1 MDHKDTI
8 SIERLRKGDMQAF
21 EHLFKAYYE
30 KLCFFAARITD
41 DIYVAEEIVAD
52 TYALLW
58 EKRETILINLSFRS
72 YIYRAVQNRCLNHL
86 KHKHVEKEYIDH
98 VVQTHLPPQDYP
110 HNYHEGVR
118 EEELEKE
125 VEEAI
130 ESLPEKCREIFKLSR
145 FHQLRYNEIAH
156 RLGISP
162 KTVER
167 QIMIALEKLRRHLKH
182 LVASA

>member
-1 MDHKDTI
+1 MDQKDI
-8 SIERLRKGDMQAF
+8 ILIERLRKGDMQAF

-30 KLCFFAARITD
+30 KLCLFAARFTD
-41 DIYVAEEIVAD
+41 DIYAAEEIVAD

-58 EKRETILINLSFRS
+58 EKRETILINLSFRP
-72 YIYRAVQNRCLNHL
+72 YIYRAVQNRCLNYL
-86 KHKHVEKEYIDH
+86 KHRHVEKEYIDYILK
-98 VVQTHLPPQDYP
+98 THLPSHDFHDPA
-110 HNYHEGVR
+110 G

-130 ESLPEKCREIFKLSR
+130 EGLPEKCREIFKLSR

-167 QIMIALEKLRRHLKH
+167 QISIALEKLRCHLKH

>member
-1 MDHKDTI
+1 MDHTDII
-8 SIERLRKGDMQAF
+8 SIDRLRKGDMQAF

-30 KLCFFAARITD
+30 KLCLFAARFTD
-41 DIYVAEEIVAD
+41 DLHVAEEIVAD

-98 VVQTHLPPQDYP
+98 VLQTHLPPTD
-110 HNYHEGVR
+110 YHEVAR

-145 FHQLRYNEIAH
+145 FHHLRYQEIAD